1 VLPAFFIY
9 AALYL
14 YPVLSNFRYAL
25 TKWDGIVEPE
35 FVGLR
40 NLQNLFTNDDLFLKV
55 FGNNLEFTFLVVI
68 FQTAFSLLFATYLI
82 KNTRGSIALRTL
94 YFFPTV
100 LSSVSV
106 AMIWLFLY
114 DPNYGGINVVFN
126 KIGLDAFALNWL
138 GSETSALRAI
148 AFTQVWFHTGQ
159 MMVVYIAGLQQ
170 IPQELFEA
178 AQVDGASRWQQFKAV
193 TWPMALP
200 TTAVVMAYTTIQSF
214 IAFDLVY
221 AMTQGGPNNSTNIFV
236 TLVYLT
242 AFNEFRFGYAAMQS
256 IILVFFILGLT
267 ALQKRILK
275 ERY

>member
-138 GSETSALRAI
+138 GSETSTACNCLYSSLVSHRSDD
-148 AFTQVWFHTGQ
+148 G
-159 MMVVYIAGLQQ
+159 GLHCRTS
-170 IPQELFEA
+170 A
-178 AQVDGASRWQQFKAV
+178 D
-193 TWPMALP
+193 
-200 TTAVVMAYTTIQSF
+200 
-214 IAFDLVY
+214 
-221 AMTQGGPNNSTNIFV
+221 ST
-236 TLVYLT
+236 
-242 AFNEFRFGYAAMQS
+242 
-256 IILVFFILGLT
+256 
-267 ALQKRILK
+267 RIV
-275 ERY
+275 